1 MYVDLHV
8 CICMC
13 IAHTRYGVFPLRGKV
28 ANPRDANHEQIMK
41 NEEIKNLKTILGLQQ
56 TNKYD
61 NGPAG
66 LRYGHVMLM
75 ADLCFGGWVGGWV
88 GG

>member
-1 MYVDLHV
+1 
-8 CICMC
+8 
-13 IAHTRYGVFPLRGKV
+13 
-28 ANPRDANHEQIMK
+28 MK

-66 LRYGHVMLM
+66 LRYGHVMII
-75 ADLCFGGWVGGWV
+75 ADLCVCVGGWV
-88 GG
+88 GGCAHIQTHTHTHTHTNIHICIYVDMYT

>member
-1 MYVDLHV
+1 M
-8 CICMC
+8 
-13 IAHTRYGVFPLRGKV
+13 FPLRGKV

-61 NGPAG
+61 NGPA
-66 LRYGHVMLM
+66 
-75 ADLCFGGWVGGWV
+75 
-88 GG
+88 